1 MDPKPQG
8 GPMAV
13 QTSTGS
19 PLNVLVVDDEA
30 NIRKT
35 LSICLEAEGHRISAV
50 SNFQDAVAEAS
61 RRTFHMAF
69 VDLRLGTAN
78 GLDLIPV
85 LLSGS
90 PWMKIVV
97 ITAYASIDTAVEAMR
112 RGAADYIPKPF
123 TPAQVLLA
131 VRKVEEVRSLEQKV
145 TALREDLERT
155 APEVRFSSE
164 CPAMQRALEIAR
176 QTAPTDA
183 AVLLRGESG
192 TGKTVLA
199 RAIHGWSRRAGKPF
213 GVVSCPSLPTELL
226 TSELFGH
233 AKGAFTGAVRDNPGR
248 IAVCE
253 GGTLFLDE
261 IGDLPLSLQPKLLRF
276 LQDQEYERLGDPS
289 TRKADVR
296 IITATNRV
304 LEEEV
309 KEGRYREDLYYRLNV
324 IQIEIPPLRERIQ
337 DLEPLANQLLAFY
350 GRTHHRT
357 FAGFTEEAV
366 QAMKRHSWPGNLRE
380 LRNVIERATILC
392 QSDRIGVEHFPG
404 AFAGSAAAPALGN
417 RVSLEKIEEE
427 HIRRVLAGAK
437 SLQEAADILGIDP
450 ATLWRRRKQYGI

>member
-1 MDPKPQG
+1 LTTQAPA
-8 GPMAV
+8 GPL
-13 QTSTGS
+13 
-19 PLNVLVVDDEA
+19 LNILVVDDEA

-35 LSICLEAEGHRISAV
+35 LSICLEAEGHRVTAV

-61 RRTFHMAF
+61 RRMFHMAF
-69 VDLRLGTAN
+69 VDLRLGTAS
-78 GLDLIPV
+78 GLDLIPL

-112 RGAADYIPKPF
+112 RGATDYIPKPF

-145 TALREDLERT
+145 ATLREDLERIT
-155 APEVRFSSE
+155 PDVRFSSE
-164 CPAMQRALEIAR
+164 SPAMQRALEVAR
-176 QTAPTDA
+176 QVAPTNA

-199 RAIHGWSRRAGKPF
+199 RAIHGWSRRSGKPF
-213 GVVSCPSLPTELL
+213 GVVSCPSLPAELL

-233 AKGAFTGAVRDNPGR
+233 VRGAFTGAIRDNPGR
-248 IAVCE
+248 IATCE

-261 IGDLPLSLQPKLLRF
+261 IGDLPLPLQPKLLRF
-276 LQDQEYERLGDPS
+276 LQDQEYERVGDPV

-304 LEEEV
+304 LEDEV
-309 KEGRYREDLYYRLNV
+309 KAGRFREDLYYRLNV
-324 IQIEIPPLRERIQ
+324 IQIEIPPLRERPQ
-337 DLEPLANQLLAFY
+337 DLEALAMQLLVFY

-357 FAGFTEEAV
+357 FTGIAEEAM
-366 QAMKRHSWPGNLRE
+366 QAMRRHSWPGNLRE
-380 LRNVIERATILC
+380 LRNVIERASILC
-392 QSDRIGVEHFPG
+392 QADRIGAEHLPG
-404 AFAGSAAAPALGN
+404 TFSGADAKPALGN
-417 RVSLEKIEEE
+417 MVSLEKIEEE
-427 HIRRVLAGAK
+427 HIRRVLAASK
-437 SLQEAADILGIDP
+437 SLQEAADILGIDQ

>member
-1 MDPKPQG
+1 MTPQA
-8 GPMAV
+8 PA
-13 QTSTGS
+13 GS
-19 PLNVLVVDDEA
+19 PLNILVVDDEG

-35 LSICLEAEGHRISAV
+35 LSICLEAEGHRVTAV

-69 VDLRLGTAN
+69 VDLRLGTAS
-78 GLDLIPV
+78 GLDLIPL

-90 PWMKIVV
+90 PWMKVVV

-145 TALREDLERT
+145 AALREDLERT
-155 APEVRFSSE
+155 TPEVRFSSE
-164 CPAMQRALEIAR
+164 SPAMQRALEVAR
-176 QTAPTDA
+176 QVAPTDA

-199 RAIHGWSRRAGKPF
+199 RAIHGWSRRSGKLF
-213 GVVSCPSLPTELL
+213 GVVSCPSLPAELL

-233 AKGAFTGAVRDNPGR
+233 VKGAFTGAVRDNPGR
-248 IAVCE
+248 IATCE

-261 IGDLPLSLQPKLLRF
+261 IGDLPLPLQPKLLRF
-276 LQDQEYERLGDPS
+276 LQDQEYERLGDPV

-304 LEEEV
+304 LEDEV
-309 KEGRYREDLYYRLNV
+309 RAGRFREDLYYRLNV
-324 IQIEIPPLRERIQ
+324 IQIEIPPLRERLQ
-337 DLEPLANQLLAFY
+337 DLEALAAALLAFY

-357 FAGFTEEAV
+357 FTGITEEAM
-366 QAMKRHSWPGNLRE
+366 QAMRRHSWPGNLRE
-380 LRNVIERATILC
+380 LRNVIERASILC
-392 QSDRIGVEHFPG
+392 QTDRIGVEHLPG
-404 AFAGSAAAPALGN
+404 TFSGTDAKPALGN
-417 RVSLEKIEEE
+417 MVSLEKIEEE
-427 HIRRVLAGAK
+427 HIRRVLAASK
-437 SLQEAADILGIDP
+437 SLQEAADILGIDQ

>member
-1 MDPKPQG
+1 MTPQA
-8 GPMAV
+8 PA
-13 QTSTGS
+13 GS
-19 PLNVLVVDDEA
+19 PLNILVVDDEG

-35 LSICLEAEGHRISAV
+35 LSICLEAEGHRVTAV

-69 VDLRLGTAN
+69 VDLRLGTAS
-78 GLDLIPV
+78 GLDLIPL

-90 PWMKIVV
+90 PWMKVVV

-145 TALREDLERT
+145 AALREDLERT
-155 APEVRFSSE
+155 TPEVRFSSE
-164 CPAMQRALEIAR
+164 SPAMQRALEVAR
-176 QTAPTDA
+176 QVAPTDA

-199 RAIHGWSRRAGKPF
+199 RAIHGWSRRSGKPF
-213 GVVSCPSLPTELL
+213 GVVSCPSLPAELL

-233 AKGAFTGAVRDNPGR
+233 VKGAFTGAVRDNPGR
-248 IAVCE
+248 IATCE

-261 IGDLPLSLQPKLLRF
+261 IGDLPLPLQPKLLRF
-276 LQDQEYERLGDPS
+276 LQDQEYERLGDPV

-304 LEEEV
+304 LEDEV
-309 KEGRYREDLYYRLNV
+309 RAGRFREDLYYRLNV
-324 IQIEIPPLRERIQ
+324 IQIEIPPLRERLQ
-337 DLEPLANQLLAFY
+337 DLEALAAALLAFY

-357 FAGFTEEAV
+357 FTGITEEAM
-366 QAMKRHSWPGNLRE
+366 QAMRRHSWPGNLRE
-380 LRNVIERATILC
+380 LRNVIERASILC
-392 QSDRIGVEHFPG
+392 QTDRIGVEHLPG
-404 AFAGSAAAPALGN
+404 NFSGTDAKPALGN
-417 RVSLEKIEEE
+417 MVSLEKIEEE
-427 HIRRVLAGAK
+427 HIRRVLTASK
-437 SLQEAADILGIDP
+437 SLQEAADILGIDQ